1 MRSTRRITRR
11 SAPRCR
17 RRAAAEQSASRSTED
32 RISSL
37 RLAAVA
43 LATLAGL
50 VPSRLA
56 AQAEAPEPEL
66 TDVWRIAGLQNAFC
80 VQLLIDPAKLNL
92 DMPADVRPLRAD
104 AVQSLTPPLQTVIT
118 NQPEF
123 AAWSP
128 SSICMYY
135 METVDV
141 GPVRVSESDPDKAP
155 MIGMWSIAAADSG
168 GGTQRDYVLRLFTNS
183 GRLERAGELRGL
195 NLRTVRSTVREV
207 SMEDDEAA
215 VPVGTRYQ
223 FKLGK
228 TLLTWDGRKVDD
240 STRASGQLSS
250 AWRTESRRGDPMA
263 ARLVLAPKWTKSM
276 VGFLRVEGKD
286 DFAKAIMASPIRFV
300 GPARLG
306 GGGEFAF
313 GR

>member
-1 MRSTRRITRR
+1 
-11 SAPRCR
+11 
-17 RRAAAEQSASRSTED
+17 
-32 RISSL
+32 L
-37 RLAAVA
+37 LA
-43 LATLAGL
+43 LAGL
-50 VPSRLA
+50 IGIVPSRLA
-56 AQAEAPEPEL
+56 AQAKEPEPEL
-66 TDVWRIAGLQNAFC
+66 TDVWRIDGLHNAFC
-80 VQLLIDPAKLNL
+80 VQLLSDPAKL
-92 DMPADVRPLRAD
+92 DMDLPDDIRPLRAD
-104 AVQSLTPPLQTVIT
+104 AVQNLSPPVRTLIA

-128 SSICMYY
+128 SSICLYY
-135 METVDV
+135 MESVDV
-141 GPVRVSESDPDKAP
+141 GPVRVSESNPDKAP
-155 MIGMWSIAAADSG
+155 MLGVWSIAAADTVG
-168 GGTQRDYVLRLFTNS
+168 GAQRDFVLRLFTNS

-223 FKLGK
+223 FKLNK
-228 TLLTWDGRKVDD
+228 TLLTWDGRRVDD
-240 STRASGQLSS
+240 STRTSEPYSS
-250 AWRTESRRGDPMA
+250 AWRTESKRGDPMV
-263 ARLVLAPKWTKSM
+263 ARIALAPEWTKAM

-300 GPARLG
+300 GPARVG

>member
-32 RISSL
+32 RISSI

-43 LATLAGL
+43 FATLAGL

-56 AQAEAPEPEL
+56 AQAKEPDPEL

-80 VQLLIDPAKLNL
+80 VQLLLDPAKL
-92 DMPADVRPLRAD
+92 DIPADVRPLRAD
-104 AVQSLTPPLQTVIT
+104 AVQSLSPPLQTVIA

-141 GPVRVSESDPDKAP
+141 GPVRISESNPDKAP
-155 MIGMWSIAAADSG
+155 MIGMWSIAAADTSG
-168 GGTQRDYVLRLFTNS
+168 GNQRDYVLRLFTNS

-207 SMEDDEAA
+207 IMEDEVAA

-228 TLLTWDGRKVDD
+228 TLLTWDGRNVDD

-250 AWRTESRRGDPMA
+250 VWRTESRRGDPIA
-263 ARLVLAPKWTKSM
+263 ARLALAPEWTKSM

-300 GPARLG
+300 GPARIG